1 MMRTSS
7 AFRLPIVPWLVLG
20 AGCADVE
27 PPPASWVG
35 RSATELVERAGRP
48 ETSLELPNGRI
59 GLRYATQIRRQ
70 WTTMLPF
77 ARCEATF
84 VAGPSGIIEHEEI
97 AGEECDYLKKKLA
110 M

>member
-1 MMRTSS
+1 MMMRTSS

-35 RSATELVERAGRP
+35 RPATELVER
-48 ETSLELPNGRI
+48 
-59 GLRYATQIRRQ
+59 
-70 WTTMLPF
+70 
-77 ARCEATF
+77 
-84 VAGPSGIIEHEEI
+84 IIEHGNI
-97 AGEECDYLKKKLA
+97 AGEECDYLKNKLG